1 MRPEAGRATMK
12 AGGWR
17 RGRDRGPRVRRRTS
31 LTALAVLI
39 GALQAGCASS
49 LKIRDL
55 LENPARYNGQTVQVH
70 GVVTKGGPIMSGA
83 YELSDN
89 TGTIMVILPESGAPR
104 DGTSIKVQGTFRSGY
119 DYDNSR
125 ISVILKGR

>member
-1 MRPEAGRATMK
+1 MRCEARRETTN

-17 RGRDRGPRVRRRTS
+17 RGRDRGPGACLRTT
-31 LTALAVLI
+31 LTTAVVLI
-39 GALQAGCASS
+39 AALQAGCASS

-89 TGTIMVILPESGAPR
+89 TGTIMVILPASGAPR
-104 DGTSIKVQGTFRSGY
+104 DGTSVKVQGTFRSGY

-125 ISVILKGR
+125 IAVILKGR

>member
-1 MRPEAGRATMK
+1 MNRSGHHGMAPRLRSGEHGRSVA
-12 AGGWR
+12 R
-17 RGRDRGPRVRRRTS
+17 
-31 LTALAVLI
+31 LAMAAVVVI
-39 GALQAGCASS
+39 VVLQASCASS

-70 GVVTKGGPIMSGA
+70 GVVTRGGPIMSGA

-89 TGTIMVILPESGAPR
+89 TGTIMVILSERGAPR
-104 DGTSIKVQGTFRSGY
+104 DGTSLKVQGTFRSGF

-125 ISVILKGR
+125 IAVILKDR

>member
-1 MRPEAGRATMK
+1 MNRSGHHGMAPRLRSGEHGRAAARLVM
-12 AGGWR
+12 A
-17 RGRDRGPRVRRRTS
+17 
-31 LTALAVLI
+31 AVVVI
-39 GALQAGCASS
+39 VALQASCASS

-70 GVVTKGGPIMSGA
+70 GVVTRGGPIMSGA

-89 TGTIMVILPESGAPR
+89 TGTIMVILSERGAPR
-104 DGTSIKVQGTFRSGY
+104 DGTSLKVQGTFRSGF

-125 ISVILKGR
+125 MAVILKDR

>member
-1 MRPEAGRATMK
+1 MNRSGHQGIA
-12 AGGWR
+12 
-17 RGRDRGPRVRRRTS
+17 PRLRVG
-31 LTALAVLI
+31 LAAAVVVI
-39 GALQAGCASS
+39 AALQTGCASS

-70 GVVTKGGPIMSGA
+70 GVVTRGGPMMSGA

-89 TGTIMVILPESGAPR
+89 TGTIMVILSERGAPR
-104 DGTSIKVQGTFRSGY
+104 DGTSLKVQGTFRSGF

-125 ISVILKGR
+125 ISVILKDR